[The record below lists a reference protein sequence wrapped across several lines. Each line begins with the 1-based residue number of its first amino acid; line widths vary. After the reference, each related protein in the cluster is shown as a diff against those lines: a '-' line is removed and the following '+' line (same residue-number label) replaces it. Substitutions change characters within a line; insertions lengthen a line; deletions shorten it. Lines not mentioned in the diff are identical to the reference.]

1 MTRIGL
7 IEIVITVPEHPHAA
21 RSAGRSRPVRRRHR
35 E

>member
-7 IEIVITVPEHPHAA
+7 IEIVITVPEHSHAVRAA
-21 RSAGRSRPVRRRHR
+21 RRSRTVRRRHR